1 MSKKANGKTKG
12 HRVDDAVF
20 HIPFYTPSFFEPST
34 EESESTTTTTPSTVR
49 IPVKIAAD
57 GADNRANMTSFKMK
71 HITHF
76 DNNVKDVLTAIAT
89 LQERVVKPRAIKE
102 EPDRIQTSIHLMH
115 LICTGTAEQTLNEA
129 KKFARQN
136 TYDNYLIDVDEDDTD
151 QTEQNLVDDEVEY
164 YKFLDKKHGNK
175 PKSHKTDKEY
185 TLYLYRRYNQ
195 AFWHHLHSVIF
206 GVDAYRAFEQQKDYM
221 MMQLIKPFGVSVEA
235 AFRRIDVILNLLPY
249 FPPPFSK
256 GKQATNDDWE
266 NFDDKKILP
275 LAEKTKM
282 KYRLL
287 PKSFHARFDELETD
301 WTEMKYSKFL
311 SEAQKC
317 EIKDQKERDQM
328 TKARDNLKRKKK
340 QEDDSVSTLSRSQK
354 SSNYSGKRSKQS
366 QRESPAG
373 KARLCEL
380 CKMAGAPSFVYTT
393 HNTTDCKKKEQYSK
407 LLSGGA
413 GQRKKATNEYRSHE
427 KQLRREFKLLKRI
440 EQLKSKNSHRSRKKS
455 KGNDSDVDMSSVSS
469 DENISY

>member
-12 HRVDDAVF
+12 HRVEDAVF
-20 HIPFYTPSFFEPST
+20 HIPFYTSSFFEPST
-34 EESESTTTTTPSTVR
+34 EEGEITTTLAPSTVR

-57 GADNRANMTSFKMK
+57 GEDNRANMTSFEMK
-71 HITHF
+71 HLTHF
-76 DNNVKDVLTAIAT
+76 DNNVEDVLTAIAT

-102 EPDRIQTSIHLMH
+102 ETEKIRTSIHLMH

-129 KKFARQN
+129 KKFARQY
-136 TYDNYLIDVDEDDTD
+136 TYDQYLIDVDEDNTL
-151 QTEQNLVDDEVEY
+151 QTEQRLVDDEVEY
-164 YKFLDKKHGNK
+164 FKFLNEKHSNK
-175 PKSHKTDKEY
+175 PKSHKSDKAY
-185 TLYLYRRYNQ
+185 TLYLYQRYNQ

-256 GKQATNDDWE
+256 GKRASNDDWE
-266 NFDDKKILP
+266 NFKEKKIIP
-275 LAEKTKM
+275 INERTKM

-287 PKSFHARFDELETD
+287 PKSFHTRFDELETD
-301 WTEMKYSKFL
+301 WTEMTYSKFL

-317 EIKDQKERDQM
+317 EVKDQKEREQM

-340 QEDDSVSTLSRSQK
+340 QEEDSVSTLSRSQK
-354 SSNYSGKRSKQS
+354 SSNYASKRSKQS

-380 CKMAGAPSFVYTT
+380 CKVAGAPSFVYTS
-393 HNTTDCKKKEQYSK
+393 HNTIDCKKKEQYSK
-407 LLSGGA
+407 LMSGGA
-413 GQRKKATNEYRSHE
+413 GQRKKATNELRNHE
-427 KQLRREFKLLKRI
+427 KHLRREFKLLKRI
-440 EQLKSKNSHRSRKKS
+440 EQLKDKKHTHSRKKV
-455 KGNDSDVDMSSVSS
+455 KGDDGDVDMSSVSS